1 MVDDSVSPL
10 SMRTRTLTVALVS
23 ALLIAGTGT
32 VGAFAI
38 GPLHP
43 QQSPTGTTTGPG
55 SGMTTTGGGTTAA
68 GPSTASG
75 SGPGITFDDQN
86 SSGQTVLV
94 QSATL
99 PQNGFIAIYDST
111 RSGNAT
117 DKIIGASYLLDAG
130 TTTNIRIQ
138 LDQPLNQ
145 TKSLTAVYHADSNGN
160 GEFDFVSSNGQQD
173 PAPPEG
179 QDRTVAVADVTVQGS
194 DTGGDTPTESGG
206 ATATTTS
213 AGGDATEAAVATQT
227 AAGGTGNGTAGG
239 TNASGGNGGGGSGAF
254 GPGFGLVV
262 AVVALLAVALL
273 AARRN

>member
-55 SGMTTTGGGTTAA
+55 TGTTTTGGATTAA

-75 SGPGITFDDQN
+75 SGPSITFDDQN

-99 PQNGFIAIYDST
+99 PQNGFVAIYDST

-130 TTTNIRIQ
+130 TTSNIRIQ

-145 TKSLTAVYHADSNGN
+145 TKSLTAVYHVDSNGN

-179 QDRTVAVADVTVQGS
+179 QDRTVAVADVTVQGT
-194 DTGGDTPTESGG
+194 DTGGETPTESGG
-206 ATATTTS
+206 ATATTS